1 MAAKRRQPN
10 QTGAKFVMKIA
21 SEKWNSGQKQKLK
34 KNLKFPILKFC
45 KSRGNLSGSSL
56 YRNTT

>member
-21 SEKWNSGQKQKLK
+21 NEKWNSGQKQKLK
-34 KNLKFPILKFC
+34 KKI
-45 KSRGNLSGSSL
+45 
-56 YRNTT
+56 